1 MKVKDLQVDGEGIFS
16 IMDKGHEFPY
26 WYNPIMVDIAFNGLY
41 GEREVSPFVRNIMG
55 DEITYDKMLIL
66 TQVLLEM
73 FDDKWHNVYTLLL
86 NDVPKESY
94 NIKTRETIDDEG
106 KIISNSENKTINDDV
121 DEVSGYNSPDMV
133 DDRTTNRTTSDSG
146 KHDTDNTNKR
156 VRELETSGNLTN
168 AYDDKRK
175 LANYLLKELRYD
187 IIYIDVSQIVGSLY
201 L

>member
-1 MKVKDLQVDGEGIFS
+1 MKVKDLVVDGEGIFS
-16 IMDKGHEFPY
+16 IMDKGYEFPY
-26 WYNPIMVDIAFNGLY
+26 WYNPKMVDIAFNGLY

-73 FDDKWHNVYTLLL
+73 FDDKWNNVYTLLME
-86 NDVPKESY
+86 DIPKESY
-94 NIKTRETIDDEG
+94 NIRTRETIDDEG
-106 KIISNSENKTINDDV
+106 KIISNSENKTINNDV

-133 DDRTTNRTTSDSG
+133 DDRSTNRTTSDSG

>member
-1 MKVKDLQVDGEGIFS
+1 
-16 IMDKGHEFPY
+16 
-26 WYNPIMVDIAFNGLY
+26 
-41 GEREVSPFVRNIMG
+41 
-55 DEITYDKMLIL
+55 
-66 TQVLLEM
+66 
-73 FDDKWHNVYTLLL
+73 
-86 NDVPKESY
+86 
-94 NIKTRETIDDEG
+94 
-106 KIISNSENKTINDDV
+106 
-121 DEVSGYNSPDMV
+121 MV
-133 DDRTTNRTTSDSG
+133 DDKSSNRTISDSG

>member
-1 MKVKDLQVDGEGIFS
+1 MKVKDLVVDGEGIFG
-16 IMDKGHEFPY
+16 IMDKGREFPY
-26 WYNPIMVDIAFNGLY
+26 WHNPKMVDIAFNGIY

-73 FDDKWHNVYTLLL
+73 FDDKWHNIYTLLL
-86 NDVPKESY
+86 NDIPKESY
-94 NIKTRETIDDEG
+94 SIRTRETIDDEG
-106 KIISNSENKTINDDV
+106 KVISNSENKTINDDV
-121 DEVSGYNSPDMV
+121 DGVSGYNSPEMV

-175 LANYLLKELRYD
+175 LASYLLKELRYD